1 MLDGRTRLAVLEGQ
15 RRRTGDGSLSE
26 PMSSLRSRRARGHRD
41 GRRARKTLE
50 QGDVALIPP
59 GYDAWVNGDERVVLF
74 EETLETEP

>member
-1 MLDGRTRLAVLEGQ
+1 
-15 RRRTGDGSLSE
+15 
-26 PMSSLRSRRARGHRD
+26 MSSLRSRRARGHRD